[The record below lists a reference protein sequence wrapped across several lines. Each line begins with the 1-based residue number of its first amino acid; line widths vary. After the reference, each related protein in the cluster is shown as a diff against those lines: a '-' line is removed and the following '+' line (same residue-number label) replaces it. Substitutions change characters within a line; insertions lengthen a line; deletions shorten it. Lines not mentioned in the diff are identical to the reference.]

1 MLFMRNWV
9 SDCIVTVT
17 FLGCHWSGCK
27 WNVLSTGKSL
37 SLSSHM
43 ITSCGNIWVQV
54 EEISFLHRVAGL
66 PVYDRYIRQYGR
78 SLESKTKTSKA
89 MALSCKSTG
98 CGHQVRRKTLIQDFK
113 YLSNWVSSSSVSHFT
128 SLDPVWSVCRCSSL
142 FISHWTT
149 LFIVYHLY
157 LLSQAVVLTKRKP
170 AQVQMVGIRFIHRFP
185 GFNLLGLDAW

>member
-17 FLGCHWSGCK
+17 VLGCHWSGCK

-37 SLSSHM
+37 SLLSHM

-54 EEISFLHRVAGL
+54 EEIRFLQGFL
-66 PVYDRYIRQYGR
+66 CMIYRYIWQYGR

-89 MALSCKSTG
+89 MVLGSCKSTG
-98 CGHQVRRKTLIQDFK
+98 CGRRVRRETLIQDFK

-149 LFIVYHLY
+149 LFIVHHLY
-157 LLSQAVVLTKRKP
+157 LLSQAVVLTKKKKP
-170 AQVQMVGIRFIHRFP
+170 TQVQMVGVRFLRRFS
-185 GFNLLGLDAW
+185 GFTLLGLDAW